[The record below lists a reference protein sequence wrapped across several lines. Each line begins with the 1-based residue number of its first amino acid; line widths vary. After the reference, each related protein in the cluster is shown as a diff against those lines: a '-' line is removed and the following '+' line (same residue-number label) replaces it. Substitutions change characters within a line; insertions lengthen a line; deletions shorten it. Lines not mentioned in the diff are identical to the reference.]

1 MYNKIIELGVSIN
14 EYTSDFTIWGTLLDK
29 FIDFSPKLD
38 DDRVKLINR
47 NGESQIHFELNLKDL
62 TLELFNRM
70 IEFANIRG
78 FGVNIKCRYRK
89 SISYLQ
95 IYFNN
100 NQFSISLVDEHRRNP
115 RFITK
120 VSETDSLKFKINEK
134 ILELKLK
141 MEE

>member
-29 FIDFSPKLD
+29 FIDSSPKLN

-70 IEFANIRG
+70 IEFTNIRG
-78 FGVNIKCRYRK
+78 FGASIKCRYRK

-120 VSETDSLKFKINEK
+120 VSESDSLKFKINEK